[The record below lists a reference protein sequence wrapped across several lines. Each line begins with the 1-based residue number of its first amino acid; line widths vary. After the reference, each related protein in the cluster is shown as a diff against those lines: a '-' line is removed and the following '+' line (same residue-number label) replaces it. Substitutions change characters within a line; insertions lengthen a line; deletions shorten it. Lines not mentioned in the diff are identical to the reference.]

1 MAPKK
6 NEKNSKLS
14 KSATRNNIIDEIVEE
29 DDDSGNVNA
38 RTSVSLKKNN
48 NGKRKSNAPNSYDSS
63 SSSFS
68 IPNNQGFNP
77 SQKNFEFEIKIN
89 ELMKNCNKNEFKKS
103 EFKINNELKLM
114 SPIYEWFK
122 CKRVFQNEV
131 AFKSPVKFRCI
142 ICKDDELK
150 DKEGLTATI
159 GQNANLVHHRLTYFN

>member
-89 ELMKNCNKNEFKKS
+89 ELMENCNKNEFKKS
-103 EFKINNELKLM
+103 EYKNEFKKSEFKVNNELKLM

-131 AFKSPVKFRCI
+131 AFINIVFFDLSSR
-142 ICKDDELK
+142 
-150 DKEGLTATI
+150 
-159 GQNANLVHHRLTYFN
+159 